1 MSSIT
6 LHEAPRRKPWRWW
19 MPAMLLLA
27 GLLATVLIYQQFD
40 HFSSPPVS
48 LVIDGVEVLHDWD
61 VGQWAPLHKAMAAGA
76 LALGLVITL
85 ALLLLVVPLTL
96 LLVAGI
102 VLAALLGALGLPLLL
117 VGGVALL
124 VLSPLLVLGLLAW
137 WLLKALAS

>member
-102 VLAALLGALGLPLLL
+102 VLAALLGALGLPLL
-117 VGGVALL
+117 